1 MNYMLYGKARI
12 LLLTVGQIKKDIIQ
26 IATGGDT
33 STFAKKVD
41 RSNLKSN
48 VDKLQID

>member
-1 MNYMLYGKARI
+1 M
-12 LLLTVGQIKKDIIQ
+12 KKDIIQ

-33 STFAKKVD
+33 SKFVKKVD
-41 RSNLKSN
+41 WSNLKSY